1 MTRHALSRIAIAMAL
16 ASSASFVHAAPLLDA
31 SSNDVPAAARMAQ
44 SNAWLEI
51 DQAAF
56 EHNIARIQKL
66 VAGKSQVCAV
76 MKADAYGN
84 GIALL
89 VPSAIRMGIGC
100 IGVASNE
107 EARVAREKGFKG
119 RLMRLRTA
127 SLGEVQDALPY
138 DMDELVGNLEVAQQ
152 LDALAK
158 RNGHPLKVHLA
169 LNSAGMGRNG
179 VEMGTP
185 QGRKDAIAMATLAH
199 LQVVGIMTHFPEEAR
214 EDVLKGLATF
224 KEQSA
229 LLIEQAKLD
238 RSKLLLHCANTFT
251 TLEVPEGWLDM
262 VRPGAALY
270 GYPVGGHEE
279 FQRVMQF
286 KSQVAAVNHYPA
298 GSTISYDRTYTL
310 NRDSLV
316 ANIPAGYS
324 DGYRRAFSNK
334 ASVLING
341 KRAPVIGK
349 VTMNTLMVDVT
360 DIPGVKPG
368 NEVVL
373 YGKQG
378 DQEITQ
384 AELETINGALL
395 ADLYTIW
402 GNSNP
407 KVLKAQ

>member
-1 MTRHALSRIAIAMAL
+1 MTRHTLTRLAIALAL
-16 ASSASFVHAAPLLDA
+16 AGSTGLSHAAPLLDA
-31 SSNDVPAAARMAQ
+31 TEGNAPAAARMAE

-56 EHNIARIQKL
+56 ESNIARIQKL
-66 VAGKSQVCAV
+66 VDGKSQVCAV
-76 MKADAYGN
+76 MKADAYGT

-89 VPSAIRMGIGC
+89 VPSAIGMGIEC

-107 EARVAREKGFKG
+107 EARIVREKGFKG

-127 SLGEVQDALPY
+127 SLGEMEDALPY
-138 DMDELVGNLEVAQQ
+138 RMDEMVGNLELARQ
-152 LDALAK
+152 LDALAQ
-158 RNGHPLKVHLA
+158 RNGRKVAVHLA

-179 VEMGTP
+179 LEVGTA
-185 QGRKDAIAMATLAH
+185 QGQRDAVAMATLPH
-199 LQVVGIMTHFPEEAR
+199 LEVVGIMTHFPVEER
-214 EDVLKGLATF
+214 EDVLKGLARF
-224 KEQSA
+224 KEQSTW
-229 LLIEQAKLD
+229 LIEQAKLD
-238 RSKLLLHCANTFT
+238 RSKVLLHCANTFT

-286 KSQVAAVNHYPA
+286 KSRVASVNAYPA
-298 GSTISYDRTYTL
+298 GSSISYDRTYTL
-310 NRDSLV
+310 TRDSLI

-334 ASVLING
+334 ASVLVNG
-341 KRAPVIGK
+341 QRARVIGK

-360 DIPGVKPG
+360 DIQGVKPG
-368 NEVVL
+368 DEVVL

-378 DQEITQ
+378 KDEITQ
-384 AELETINGALL
+384 AELEAINGALL
-395 ADLYTIW
+395 ADLYTVW

-407 KVLKAQ
+407 KVLKAK

>member
-1 MTRHALSRIAIAMAL
+1 MTRHALSRIAIALLL
-16 ASSASFVHAAPLLDA
+16 ASGASFAHAAPLLDTGRSGA
-31 SSNDVPAAARMAQ
+31 PAAATLAH

-51 DQAAF
+51 DPLAF

-89 VPSAIRMGIGC
+89 VPAAMRMGVSC
-100 IGVASNE
+100 IGVTSNE
-107 EARVAREKGFKG
+107 EARVVREKGFKG
-119 RLMRLRTA
+119 RLMRLRIA

-138 DMDELVGNLEVAQQ
+138 AMDELVGNLEVAQQ

-158 RNGHPLKVHLA
+158 RSGQRLKVHLA

-185 QGRKDAIAMATLAH
+185 QGLKDAVAMASLGH
-199 LQVVGIMTHFPEEAR
+199 LKVVGIMTHFPVEER
-214 EDVLKGLATF
+214 EDVLKGLARF

-229 LLIEQAKLD
+229 LLIQQAKLD

-279 FQRVMQF
+279 FERVMQF
-286 KSQVAAVNHYPA
+286 KSQVAAVNSYPA
-298 GSTISYDRTYTL
+298 GSGISYDHTYTL
-310 NRDSLV
+310 SRDSRV

-360 DIPGVKPG
+360 DIPGVKAG
-368 NEVVL
+368 DEVVL

-378 DQEITQ
+378 ADEITQ

-395 ADLYTIW
+395 ADLYTVW

-407 KVLKAQ
+407 KVLKAK

>member
-1 MTRHALSRIAIAMAL
+1 MTRHTLSRLAIALAL
-16 ASSASFVHAAPLLDA
+16 AGSAGLSHSAPLLDA
-31 SSNDVPAAARMAQ
+31 AEGNAPTAARMAE

-56 EHNIARIQKL
+56 ENNIVRIQKL

-76 MKADAYGN
+76 MKADAYGT

-107 EARVAREKGFKG
+107 EARIAREKGFKG
-119 RLMRLRTA
+119 RLLRLRAA
-127 SLGEVQDALPY
+127 SLGEVEDALPY
-138 DMDELVGNLEVAQQ
+138 AMDELVGNLEVGRQM
-152 LDALAK
+152 DALA
-158 RNGHPLKVHLA
+158 RRSGHKLRVHLA

-179 VEMGTP
+179 LEVGTA
-185 QGRKDAIAMATLAH
+185 QGKQDALTLAGQAN
-199 LQVVGIMTHFPEEAR
+199 LEVVGIMTHFPLEER
-214 EDVLKGLATF
+214 EDVLKGLASF

-229 LLIEQAKLD
+229 WLIKQAKLD
-238 RSKLLLHCANTFT
+238 RSKLLLHCANTFA
-251 TLEVPEGWLDM
+251 TLEVPEAWLDM

-286 KSQVAAVNHYPA
+286 KSRVAAVSALPK
-298 GSTISYDRTYTL
+298 GSGISYDRTYTL
-310 NRDSLV
+310 GRDSLI

-334 ASVLING
+334 ASVLVNG

-349 VTMNTLMVDVT
+349 VTMNTLLVDVT

-368 NEVVL
+368 DEVVL

-378 DQEITQ
+378 QEEITQ
-384 AELETINGALL
+384 EELEAINGALL
-395 ADLYTIW
+395 ADLYTVW

-407 KVLKAQ
+407 KVLKAK

>member
-1 MTRHALSRIAIAMAL
+1 MTRHTLSRLAIAL
-16 ASSASFVHAAPLLDA
+16 AIAGSAGLSHAAPLLDA
-31 SSNDVPAAARMAQ
+31 TRDNAPAAARMAE

-51 DQAAF
+51 DHAAF
-56 EHNIARIQKL
+56 ESNIDRIQKL

-76 MKADAYGN
+76 MKADAYGT

-89 VPSAIRMGIGC
+89 VPSAIRMGIEC

-107 EARVAREKGFKG
+107 EARIVREKGFKG

-127 SLGEVQDALPY
+127 SLGEMEDALPY
-138 DMDELVGNLEVAQQ
+138 RMDEMVGNLEVARQ
-152 LDALAK
+152 LDALAH
-158 RNGHPLKVHLA
+158 RNGRKLAVHLA

-179 VEMGTP
+179 LEVGTA
-185 QGRKDAIAMATLAH
+185 QGRKDAVEMATLPY
-199 LQVVGIMTHFPEEAR
+199 LKVVGIMTHFPVEER
-214 EDVLKGLATF
+214 EDVLQGLARF
-224 KEQSA
+224 KEQSTW
-229 LLIEQAKLD
+229 LIEQAKLD
-238 RSKLLLHCANTFT
+238 RSKVLLHCANTFT

-270 GYPVGGHEE
+270 GYPVGGHDE

-286 KSQVAAVNHYPA
+286 KSQVASVNAYQA
-298 GSTISYDRTYTL
+298 GSSISYDRTYTL
-310 NRDSLV
+310 TRDSLI

-324 DGYRRAFSNK
+324 DGYRRAFSNR

-341 KRAPVIGK
+341 QRARVIGK

-360 DIPGVKPG
+360 DIQGVKPG
-368 NEVVL
+368 DEVVL

-378 DQEITQ
+378 KDEITQ
-384 AELETINGALL
+384 AELEAINGALL
-395 ADLYTIW
+395 ADLYTVW

-407 KVLKAQ
+407 KVLKAE

>member
-1 MTRHALSRIAIAMAL
+1 MTRHTLSRLTLAIAL
-16 ASSASFVHAAPLLDA
+16 ATGAGLTHAAPLLATAPD
-31 SSNDVPAAARMAQ
+31 NTAATVRMAQ

-56 EHNIARIQKL
+56 EHNIARIQKR

-76 MKADAYGN
+76 MKADAYGT

-89 VPSAIRMGIGC
+89 MPSVMRMGVDC
-100 IGVASNE
+100 VGVTSNE
-107 EARVAREKGFKG
+107 EARIAREHGFKG
-119 RLMRLRTA
+119 RLMRLRVA

-138 DMDELVGNLEVAQQ
+138 HMDELVGNLDVAQQ
-152 LDALAK
+152 LDALAE
-158 RNGHPLKVHLA
+158 RSGQPLKVHLA

-185 QGRKDAIAMATLAH
+185 QGRADAVAMARLAH
-199 LQVVGIMTHFPEEAR
+199 LEVVGIMTHFPLEER
-214 EDVLKGLATF
+214 EDVLKGLARF
-224 KEQSA
+224 KDQSA
-229 LLIEQAKLD
+229 QLIEQAGLD

-286 KSQVAAVNHYPA
+286 KSQVAAVNRYPA
-298 GSTISYDRTYTL
+298 GSGISYDHTFTL
-310 NRDSLV
+310 SRDSLV

-360 DIPGVKPG
+360 DVPGVKPG
-368 NEVVL
+368 DEVVL

-378 DQEITQ
+378 GEEITQ

-407 KVLKAQ
+407 KVLKGK

>member
-1 MTRHALSRIAIAMAL
+1 MTRYTLSRLAIALTL
-16 ASSASFVHAAPLLDA
+16 ASSAGLSHAAPLLDA
-31 SSNDVPAAARMAQ
+31 TRDNVPAAARMAE

-56 EHNIARIQKL
+56 ENNIARIQKL

-76 MKADAYGN
+76 MKADAYGT

-107 EARVAREKGFKG
+107 EARIVREKGFKG

-127 SLGEVQDALPY
+127 KLGEMEDALPY
-138 DMDELVGNLEVAQQ
+138 GMDEMVGNLEVARQ
-152 LDALAK
+152 LDALAQ
-158 RNGHPLKVHLA
+158 RNGRKVAVHLA

-179 VEMGTP
+179 LEVGTP
-185 QGRKDAIAMATLAH
+185 QGQKDAVAMATLPH
-199 LQVVGIMTHFPEEAR
+199 LEVVGIMTHFPVEER
-214 EDVLKGLATF
+214 EDVLKGLAHF

-229 LLIEQAKLD
+229 WLIEQAKLD
-238 RSKLLLHCANTFT
+238 RSKVLLHCANTFT

-286 KSQVAAVNHYPA
+286 KPQVASVNAYPA
-298 GSTISYDRTYTL
+298 GSSISYDRTYTL
-310 NRDSLV
+310 TRDSLI

-341 KRAPVIGK
+341 QRARVIGK

-360 DIPGVKPG
+360 DIQGVKPG
-368 NEVVL
+368 DEVVL
-373 YGKQG
+373 YGRQG
-378 DQEITQ
+378 KDEITQ
-384 AELETINGALL
+384 AELEAINGALL
-395 ADLYTIW
+395 ADLYTVW

-407 KVLKAQ
+407 KVLKAK